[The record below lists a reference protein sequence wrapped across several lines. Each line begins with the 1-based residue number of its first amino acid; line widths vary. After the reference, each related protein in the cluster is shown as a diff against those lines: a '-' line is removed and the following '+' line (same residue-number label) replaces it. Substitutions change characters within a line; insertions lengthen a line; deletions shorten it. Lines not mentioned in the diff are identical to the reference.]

1 MTLVIIEQ
9 RDLVADLLADKRS
22 ENTKIAYKKDINDFF
37 TTMEGKFT
45 QDIVSWFLN
54 LDRHEAISKVY
65 RYKAE
70 LLKRGLKEATV
81 NRRLAAIRSLVA
93 YTYKVGA
100 CNWNLSG
107 IQGEKV
113 EIYRDTS
120 GIPAQQVAAMLEVPD
135 QSTFKGKRDY
145 AILRLLW
152 ENALRRG
159 EIVKTNIQDF
169 DPENSVLL
177 IHGKGKGSQKEKISL
192 SSKTTQAIKSWLTV
206 RENVEPNA
214 PLFTALDKVHKGHR
228 LTGEA
233 VALIVKITA
242 QAVGISKKMS
252 PHRMRHSAITAAL
265 EMTNGNVLMVQK
277 LSRHAK
283 VETLLIYE
291 DQRINQQK
299 QVTELLS
306 SIF

>member
-1 MTLVIIEQ
+1 MTLIIAQ
-9 RDLVADLLADKRS
+9 RDLVADLLADKRN

-37 TTMEGKFT
+37 ITIEGRST
-45 QDIVSWFLN
+45 PDVVSLFLN

-100 CNWNLSG
+100 CNWNLAG

-113 EIYRDTS
+113 EVYRDTS
-120 GIPAQQVAAMLEVPD
+120 GIPVQEVAAMLEAPD
-135 QSTFKGKRDY
+135 QITLKGKRDY

-159 EIVKTNIQDF
+159 EIVKTNVEDF
-169 DPENSVLL
+169 NPENLILL
-177 IHGKGKGSQKEKISL
+177 IYGKGKGSQKEKISL
-192 SSKTTQAIKSWLTV
+192 SSKTTQAINSWLV
-206 RENVEPNA
+206 ARGDVKPDA
-214 PLFTALDKVHKGHR
+214 PLFIALDKVHKGHR

-233 VALIVKITA
+233 VALIVKKTA
-242 QAVGISKKMS
+242 QAVGISKTMS
-252 PHRMRHSAITAAL
+252 PHRMRHSSITAAL